1 MKVEEL
7 GQKKAK
13 TNSQTKPTGTTGK
26 YCEYSV
32 SQGIL
37 DWLGL
42 DLSLLKAVLFPQ
54 AITVVC
60 IHARLVTSTR
70 NEMQLTESCTC
81 GIV

>member
-37 DWLGL
+37 D
-42 DLSLLKAVLFPQ
+42 
-54 AITVVC
+54 
-60 IHARLVTSTR
+60 
-70 NEMQLTESCTC
+70 
-81 GIV
+81 